1 MVDPQLQEV
10 YPEPHLIAY
19 KRQKNI
25 KDFLIRAK
33 VPPALSKNQKRIIPG
48 MKQCIYK
55 GRQCH
60 ACPYV
65 KQTSEV
71 KSNTFNWKINTPVN
85 CGDSNIVYL
94 IECNKDKCKMKYV
107 GETDRTMRERFQ
119 EHKTYV
125 NQKKSNKQ
133 TGEHFNTPKHT
144 LGNMTITILDK
155 VKVSN
160 TLYRKKERII

>member
-1 MVDPQLQEV
+1 
-10 YPEPHLIAY
+10 
-19 KRQKNI
+19 
-25 KDFLIRAK
+25 
-33 VPPALSKNQKRIIPG
+33 
-48 MKQCIYK
+48 
-55 GRQCH
+55 
-60 ACPYV
+60 
-65 KQTSEV
+65 
-71 KSNTFNWKINTPVN
+71 
-85 CGDSNIVYL
+85 
-94 IECNKDKCKMKYV
+94 MKYV

-144 LGNMTITILDK
+144 LSNMTIATLEK